1 MQFDIITIFPK
12 IFDSYFKEGIIGRAL
27 KNGKINVTVHDL
39 RDFAH
44 DKHKTVD
51 DTTYG
56 GGAGM
61 VLKIEPI
68 FEMLKSL
75 KVIKKDGSR
84 FKRSKKDTKIILMS
98 AKGKI
103 FDQKISMDMSKLKRI
118 VIICGRY
125 EGVDERV
132 SEYLADEE
140 ISIGEYILTGGEI
153 PAMAIVDSISRLIPG
168 VVGNKES
175 IRDESFSREGY
186 REYPHYTRPEV
197 FSPDKKK
204 KWTVP
209 NTLLGGDHGKIKKWR
224 DDFSKNI

>member
-1 MQFDIITIFPK
+1 
-12 IFDSYFKEGIIGRAL
+12 
-27 KNGKINVTVHDL
+27 
-39 RDFAH
+39 
-44 DKHKTVD
+44 
-51 DTTYG
+51 
-56 GGAGM
+56 
-61 VLKIEPI
+61 
-68 FEMLKSL
+68 
-75 KVIKKDGSR
+75 
-84 FKRSKKDTKIILMS
+84 MS

-186 REYPHYTRPEV
+186 HEYPHYTRPEV
-197 FSPDKKK
+197 FSPDKKM

>member
-12 IFDSYFKEGIIGRAL
+12 IFDSYFNEGIIGRAL

-75 KVIKKDGSR
+75 KVS
-84 FKRSKKDTKIILMS
+84 
-98 AKGKI
+98 
-103 FDQKISMDMSKLKRI
+103 
-118 VIICGRY
+118 
-125 EGVDERV
+125 
-132 SEYLADEE
+132 
-140 ISIGEYILTGGEI
+140 
-153 PAMAIVDSISRLIPG
+153 
-168 VVGNKES
+168 
-175 IRDESFSREGY
+175 
-186 REYPHYTRPEV
+186 
-197 FSPDKKK
+197 
-204 KWTVP
+204 
-209 NTLLGGDHGKIKKWR
+209 
-224 DDFSKNI
+224 